1 MTNNSTPHYEKLL
14 ALLNNEKL
22 PSSDKLR
29 VRDAIEYYRKWTYLI
44 ERVVAANNSAARTLK
59 KLVKLLNIYKNY
71 IDIFLIFD
79 SPNDFLYRQKGQ
91 LKIDNTIIEE
101 FLPKLINPILVP
113 EMKSLEVNVG
123 PIKSFSSAYFESSL
137 NLEVAGG
144 GLRIR
149 TKDQDFSISKKLY
162 LKASHYPSFEQ
173 EVRAETNLAYLVAE
187 CKTNLD
193 KTMFQEGCATARDVK
208 SAVPGAKFFLLCEW
222 LDMTPLST
230 APTDIDEVIILRKAK
245 RISSNI
251 RRDFST
257 FKGRQNRRNFY
268 LDYLRKH
275 PFRLEMFERLI
286 ENIRALMTDE
296 ELEEKDVL
304 ELGYF

>member
-1 MTNNSTPHYEKLL
+1 MASYPAPHYEKLL

-22 PSSDKLR
+22 PSDDKLR
-29 VRDAIEYYRKWTYLI
+29 VEEAIKYYQKWTSLI
-44 ERVVAANNSAARTLK
+44 DRAIAANYSANRTLK

-79 SPNDFLYRQKGQ
+79 SSNDFIYRQKGQ
-91 LKIDNTIIEE
+91 LKIDNSIIEE

-113 EMKSLEVNVG
+113 EMESREIDIG
-123 PIKSFSSAYFESSL
+123 PIKSFSSVYFESSL
-137 NLEVAGG
+137 NLEAVGG
-144 GLRIR
+144 GLRVR
-149 TKDQDFSISKKLY
+149 TKNQDFAISKKLY
-162 LKASHYPSFEQ
+162 LKASHSLSFER

-193 KTMFQEGCATARDVK
+193 KTMFQESCATARDVK

-251 RRDFST
+251 RKEFSK
-257 FKGRQNRRNFY
+257 FKGRQKRRDFY
-268 LDYLRKH
+268 IERLTKH
-275 PFRLEMFERLI
+275 PFRLEMFERFI
-286 ENIRALMTDE
+286 ENIRTLMTNE

-304 ELGYF
+304 

>member
-1 MTNNSTPHYEKLL
+1 MTYPAPHYEKLL

-22 PSSDKLR
+22 PSSDEFR
-29 VRDAIEYYRKWTYLI
+29 VRAAIEYYQKWSSLI
-44 ERVVAANNSAARTLK
+44 DKVVAANNSANRTLK
-59 KLVKLLNIYKNY
+59 KLVKLLNAYKNY

-79 SPNDFLYRQKGQ
+79 SHNDFLYRQKGQ

-113 EMKSLEVNVG
+113 EMESLEVNVG
-123 PIKSFSSAYFESSL
+123 PIKSFSSVYFESSL
-137 NLEVAGG
+137 NLGAVGG

-149 TKDQDFSISKKLY
+149 TKDQDFAISKKLY
-162 LKASHYPSFEQ
+162 LKASHSPSFES
-173 EVRAETNLAYLVAE
+173 EVSAETNLAYLVAE

-245 RISSNI
+245 RINSNI
-251 RRDFST
+251 RKEFST
-257 FKGRQNRRNFY
+257 FQGRQNRRDFY
-268 LDYLRKH
+268 INYLRQY

-286 ENIRALMTDE
+286 ENIRTLMINE